1 MRKQEQ
7 GGSSRPHNK
16 KNGVKAHPLGR
27 ARRDTRAQLKRL
39 YINRKR
45 GKKMTD
51 ENKQAVEKL
60 RRLVNTNFKDNSI
73 KLELS
78 YKPKTETSL
87 LTVNK

>member
-1 MRKQEQ
+1 M
-7 GGSSRPHNK
+7 
-16 KNGVKAHPLGR
+16 
-27 ARRDTRAQLKRL
+27 TRTDLRL

-51 ENKQAVEKL
+51 ENKKAVEKL
-60 RRLVNTNFKDNSI
+60 RRLLNTNFKDNSI